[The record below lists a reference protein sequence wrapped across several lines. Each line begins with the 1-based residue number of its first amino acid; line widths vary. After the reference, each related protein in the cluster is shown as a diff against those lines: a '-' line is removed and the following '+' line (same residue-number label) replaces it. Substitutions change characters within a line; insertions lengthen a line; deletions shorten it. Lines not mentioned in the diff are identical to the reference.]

1 MEKVESP
8 DAKNGE
14 HIFDFIDVDNDEL
27 SKSVLNQEQEA
38 NAL

>member
-8 DAKNGE
+8 EGINGE
-14 HIFDFIDVDNDEL
+14 EIFDFIDINNDEL